1 MGTTARIML
10 GAFKDFAKAATD
22 LNKKE
27 FLDTKFSKKATVK
40 TKSADGVTFEGFISD
55 AKASNPDKVS
65 ELQLNFKDA
74 ELELKNKIDASA
86 KYTVDAKLFAVADG
100 FDATAQFVTPN
111 KDGKEAFFESISL
124 GGEYKTADLNA
135 SGNLKLNFASTGAF
149 AYDNFAVDGAFA
161 FKATDDLTVG
171 AACNGLAFVGE
182 GDKAVLGVPELKVG
196 STFKAGDISLGCG
209 LNGSF
214 KGDTYGFQA
223 GGLTASLFQQATAET
238 ALAAEF
244 SFARES
250 DKETKFVKEGAALG
264 VGITLG
270 SAYKLSDCATLKSKL
285 TVKDATTIDFAWVQ
299 KLGKGSCTFSQQLAE
314 GNAFNYGLSYTLDA

>member
-86 KYTVDAKLFAVADG
+86 KYTVDAKLFAVDDG
-100 FDATAQFVTPN
+100 FDAIAQFVTPN

-135 SGNLKLNFASTGAF
+135 SGNLKLNFANTGAF
-149 AYDNFAVDGAFA
+149 AYDNFAVDAAFA
-161 FKATDDLTVG
+161 FKATDDLDVG
-171 AACNGLAFVGE
+171 AARMRAQWFLQGRRLWLPGWWAYSIP
-182 GDKAVLGVPELKVG
+182 L
-196 STFKAGDISLGCG
+196 S
-209 LNGSF
+209 
-214 KGDTYGFQA
+214 
-223 GGLTASLFQQATAET
+223 ASH
-238 ALAAEF
+238 
-244 SFARES
+244 
-250 DKETKFVKEGAALG
+250 
-264 VGITLG
+264 
-270 SAYKLSDCATLKSKL
+270 C
-285 TVKDATTIDFAWVQ
+285 
-299 KLGKGSCTFSQQLAE
+299 
-314 GNAFNYGLSYTLDA
+314 